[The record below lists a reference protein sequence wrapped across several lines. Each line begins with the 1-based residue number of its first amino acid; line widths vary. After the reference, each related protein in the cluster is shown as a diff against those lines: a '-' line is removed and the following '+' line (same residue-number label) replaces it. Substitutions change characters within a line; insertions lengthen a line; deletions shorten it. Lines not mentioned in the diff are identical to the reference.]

1 MLFTVAGTLM
11 SWALIG
17 WMLISLRNSNGYA
30 QIETSTLLL
39 RALCVGAS
47 LLLLLTCIAFAFGL
61 TQIARDSEAEQQFP
75 PASAPQLRIMG
86 SAQGEQAWLMA
97 ARLRGWAAL
106 AVALGLVG
114 AVAGLGMAFPE
125 ALSRSAPEQG
135 LQAPIRSVPALVAD
149 RRSALPTIPDRSKI
163 APG

>member
-1 MLFTVAGTLM
+1 MAGTLLC
-11 SWALIG
+11 WALIG
-17 WMLISLRNSNGYA
+17 WMLICLRNSNDYA

-47 LLLLLTCIAFAFGL
+47 LLLLLACIAFAFGL
-61 TQIARDSEAEQQFP
+61 TQIAGDSEVEQHFP

-86 SAQGEQAWLMA
+86 SAEGEQAWLMA

-106 AVALGLVG
+106 AFAFGLVG

-125 ALSRSAPEQG
+125 ALSRISPEQG

-149 RRSALPTIPDRSKI
+149 QRSARPTIPDRLKI